1 MIPLTTHPSFLE
13 MSRSTIELDR
23 YWLEWLLKIP
33 GIFPMRPR
41 QFRDEDPVRRTAT
54 EVVSAA
60 LHPRNPNQRKRVR
73 SVARWEQM
81 IFVSEFQFSCV
92 RTKTPIVAIEL
103 SYTRELKLYE
113 PVTPPK

>member
-1 MIPLTTHPSFLE
+1 MIPLTTHPSYIE

-23 YWLEWLLKIP
+23 YLVEWLLKIP

-60 LHPRNPNQRKRVR
+60 LHPRNPVMKL
-73 SVARWEQM
+73 
-81 IFVSEFQFSCV
+81 SCGN
-92 RTKTPIVAIEL
+92 
-103 SYTRELKLYE
+103 
-113 PVTPPK
+113 